1 MKERRFSPWV
11 CAIVL
16 VACYGCHSSQPNA
29 SQSNSGNSGT
39 SGTSATSGEQA
50 AAPAQPAPA
59 PAPVVVKTGTNI
71 RVTIDQDVSSKDS
84 NVGDPVSAS
93 LATPIVVDGNVVV
106 PQGSKVSGKVTDAK
120 SAGRFKGSA
129 ELAITL
135 TSIDVN
141 GKRYAIQTSSYTE
154 ASKGRGK
161 RTAEGAAIGAGA
173 GALIGALAG
182 HGKGAL
188 IGAGAG
194 GGAGVAGAAM
204 TGDRD
209 VTIAAETKVDFSLT
223 RRLEIPQQ

>member
-1 MKERRFSPWV
+1 MNARRFSRWV
-11 CAIVL
+11 CAAAL
-16 VACYGCHSSQPNA
+16 VVCYGCHSSQ
-29 SQSNSGNSGT
+29 SSSGGSGSSGT
-39 SGTSATSGEQA
+39 NAASGEQA
-50 AAPAQPAPA
+50 AAPAQTAPA
-59 PAPVVVKTGTNI
+59 PAPPPIVVKTGTNI
-71 RVTIDQDVSSKDS
+71 RVTIDQDVSSKDG

-93 LATPIVVDGNVVV
+93 LAAPIVVDGSVVV
-106 PQGSKVSGKVTDAK
+106 PEGAKVSGKVTDAK
-120 SAGRFKGSA
+120 SAGRFKGAA

-141 GKRYAIQTSSYTE
+141 GKRYAIQTTAFTE

-182 HGKGAL
+182 HGKGAA

-194 GGAGVAGAAM
+194 GGAGVAGAAL

-209 VTIAAETKVDFSLT
+209 VTIPAETKVDFGLT
-223 RRLEIPQQ
+223 RRLEIPQK